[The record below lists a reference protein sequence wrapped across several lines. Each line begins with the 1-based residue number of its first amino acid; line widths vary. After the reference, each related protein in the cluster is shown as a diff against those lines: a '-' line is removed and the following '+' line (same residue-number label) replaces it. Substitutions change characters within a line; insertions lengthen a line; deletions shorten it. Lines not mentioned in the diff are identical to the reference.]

1 MRIHLR
7 TIVLLVALAALTS
20 ARAATNHF
28 ACGANSGFS
37 AYIINAEFNPDLT
50 LVRGFT
56 YTFILNATGHPF
68 WIKTIQ
74 GTGTGNAYNPGVT
87 GNGTQNGTVTFSV
100 PTNAPNLLYYNC
112 EFHIAMTGKLN
123 IIDSPNVQITEF
135 NVGLSAVIHSTGTD
149 ALNVNVQTS
158 TNLSPTVWQDATIQS
173 NVYQNGTNTTHV
185 DLPASDDAFFQV
197 EQGFF

>member
-1 MRIHLR
+1 MKMKYGVL
-7 TIVLLVALAALTS
+7 TIALAALIVS
-20 ARAATNHF
+20 SWAATNHF
-28 ACGANSGFS
+28 ACGNSGFS
-37 AYIINAEFNPDLT
+37 AYIINAESNPDLT

-74 GTGTGNAYNPGVT
+74 GIGTGNAYNAGVT
-87 GNGTQNGTVTFSV
+87 GNGTQVGTVTFSV
-100 PTNAPNLLYYNC
+100 PTNAPDLLYYNC
-112 EFHIAMTGKLN
+112 QFHSPMTGELN

-135 NVGLSAVIHSTGTD
+135 NVGLSAVICSTGTD
-149 ALNVNVQTS
+149 ALNVNVLTS
-158 TNLSPTVWQDATIQS
+158 TNLSTNVWQDATIQS

-197 EQGFF
+197 QQGFF